1 MAGRIKTSTLN
12 CTENALVSYSVTGTP
27 LTTTAFT
34 KTFTVTSGHIFT
46 KTPSVDLS
54 GVSSKNSYSIV
65 VNDTGSVAGGNLTV
79 RSFVV
84 TYTHPLKEVVGDVIS
99 FVAKAELD
107 IANSVGKI
115 YNYNLSS
122 TNWIKSEG
130 TSRILSI
137 YGDEGDANNAAAD
150 LTLDFKRNNSSIRV
164 GGSGTVAIPT
174 GGVYQELMTFPSTA
188 ANKTYTIIMTQR
200 ASNSFLTMSTP
211 TTITIE
217 QYIPTVINVNA
228 IESSTVFLIS
238 GDFLRLDDWP
248 FTTNSGTK
256 SFEWYVTT
264 QSSIFPLKYVGT
276 FSQSDFS
283 GFPQHD
289 GTLRLA
295 GGTKLS
301 FVNLV
306 NEIYPTQT
314 GVTTGSTATT
324 TVTLNAVNN
333 SIVKGMR
340 VSGSGVTNTGTS
352 SPLVTNVVGA
362 IITLSVVPGGTI
374 ASGTTLTF
382 HSAAH
387 ITGSVQF
394 NKFGTSA
401 RTCSLDVANILG
413 VNAAPVPT
421 FTGAIA
427 ISNSEASNFT
437 SMTLAATDAEGD
449 VASFLVT
456 VMPAHGTF
464 KYTDVQNNV
473 IEVACT
479 GQTLTSN
486 NAIHASTRVVQ
497 YRPAGTEGASGV
509 SRPNSTTFQYVTVTP
524 VHTVANGG
532 AVTTTIT
539 INTSAA

>member
-1 MAGRIKTSTLN
+1 MAGIIRTSILN
-12 CTENALVSYSVTGTP
+12 CTENTLGSYTVAGVP
-27 LTTTAFT
+27 LTKTAFT
-34 KTFTVTSGHIFT
+34 KTFTVATGHIFSIP
-46 KTPSVDLS
+46 PSIDLS
-54 GVSSKNSYSIV
+54 GVKNKNSYTVAI
-65 VNDTGSVAGGNLTV
+65 NDTGSVAGANLTV

-84 TYTHPLKEVVGDVIS
+84 TYTHPLVEVSGDEIS
-99 FVAKAELD
+99 FIAKAVLD

-115 YNYNLSS
+115 YNYNVSS
-122 TNWIKSEG
+122 TDWIKSSG
-130 TSRILSI
+130 TSRMLSI
-137 YGDEGDANNAAAD
+137 FGDEGDVNNAAAD
-150 LTLDFKRNNSSIRV
+150 LTLDFQRNNSSIRN
-164 GGSGTVAIPT
+164 GGSGTVTIPT
-174 GGVYQELMTFPSTA
+174 GGVYQELLTFPASA
-188 ANKTYTIIMTQR
+188 ANKTYKIILTQR

-211 TTITIE
+211 TTIQIE
-217 QYIPTVINVNA
+217 QYIPTVVNVRCV
-228 IESSTVFLIS
+228 ESSTMFLTS
-238 GDFLRLDDWP
+238 GSNIGIEEWP
-248 FTTNSGTK
+248 FSITNQSKT
-256 SFEWYVTT
+256 FAWYVTT

-276 FSQSDFS
+276 LTQTDFTGFLQSD
-283 GFPQHD
+283 D
-289 GTLRLA
+289 TLRLSGA
-295 GGTKLS
+295 TKLS
-301 FVNLV
+301 FHNLV

-352 SPLVTNVVGA
+352 SPLVANVVGA
-362 IITLSVVPGGTI
+362 IITLSAVPGGTI

-387 ITGSVQF
+387 ITGSVTF
-394 NKFGTSA
+394 NKIGTQA
-401 RTCSLDVANILG
+401 VNCDLNVANILG

-427 ISNSEASNFT
+427 ISNSEASNFN

-449 VASFLVT
+449 TISFLVT

-497 YRPAGTEGASGV
+497 YRPAGTEGAGGV